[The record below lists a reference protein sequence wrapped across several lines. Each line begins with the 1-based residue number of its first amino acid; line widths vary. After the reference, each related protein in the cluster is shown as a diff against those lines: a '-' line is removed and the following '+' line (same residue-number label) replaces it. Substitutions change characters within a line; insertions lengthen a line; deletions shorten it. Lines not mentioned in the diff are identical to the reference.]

1 LFVLTNNKQLT
12 NKQLS
17 ERMKLI
23 VGLGNPG
30 IEYQFTPHNAGF
42 LAIDRI
48 AEICGVSV
56 ANRRGR
62 ALTARARLAGQEVLL
77 AKPETFMNL
86 SGLSVAALL
95 KDLELTPDT
104 KGGPVKDLIVL
115 YDELAIPL
123 GQLRIRERG
132 SAGGHNG
139 IKSILSSL
147 GTEEFIRVR
156 IGVGKPPTVTGREIK
171 AGGTNYLLAPVRRM
185 QLQELDE
192 VLDQAV
198 RAVEMVL
205 TEGTLKAMNE
215 FNRKVNGTP
224 EDPAAQ

>member
-1 LFVLTNNKQLT
+1 
-12 NKQLS
+12 
-17 ERMKLI
+17 MKLI

-42 LAIDRI
+42 LAIDRL
-48 AEICGVSV
+48 AEQCGVTV

-62 ALTARARLAGQEVLL
+62 ALTARSTLAGQDVLL

-86 SGLSVAALL
+86 SGLAVAALM
-95 KDLELTPDT
+95 KELELEKPGSD
-104 KGGPVKDLIVL
+104 VIVL

-139 IKSILSSL
+139 VKSISGTL
-147 GTEEFIRVR
+147 GSEEWIRVR
-156 IGVGKPPTVTGREIK
+156 IGVGKPPTQTGREVK
-171 AGGTNYLLAPVRRM
+171 AGGTDYLLSPLRRM

-192 VLDQAV
+192 GLDLAV
-198 RAVEMVL
+198 RAVEMIL
-205 TEGTLKAMNE
+205 TEGVAKAMNH
-215 FNRKVNGTP
+215 FNRKVNGTAD
-224 EDPAAQ
+224 DPAA

>member
-1 LFVLTNNKQLT
+1 
-12 NKQLS
+12 
-17 ERMKLI
+17 MKLI

-42 LAIDRI
+42 LAIDRL
-48 AEICGVSV
+48 AEVCGAQVS
-56 ANRRGR
+56 NRRGR
-62 ALTARARLAGQEVLL
+62 ALTAKTTLAGQEVLL

-95 KDLELTPDT
+95 RELELDRPAT
-104 KGGPVKDLIVL
+104 DLIVL

-139 IKSILSSL
+139 IKSILGSL
-147 GTEEFIRVR
+147 GSDEFIRVR

-171 AGGTNYLLAPVRRM
+171 AGGTDYLLSPMRKM
-185 QLQELDE
+185 QLQELGI
-192 VLDQAV
+192 VLDDAV
-198 RAVEMVL
+198 RAVEMILKDGVK
-205 TEGTLKAMNE
+205 KAMNE
-215 FNRKVNGTP
+215 FNRKVTG
-224 EDPAAQ
+224 EIDEG

>member
-1 LFVLTNNKQLT
+1 
-12 NKQLS
+12 
-17 ERMKLI
+17 MKLV

-42 LAIDRI
+42 LAIDRL
-48 AEICGVSV
+48 AEVCGVTV
-56 ANRRGR
+56 ANRRGK
-62 ALTARARLAGQEVLL
+62 ALTAKARLAGQDVLL

-95 KDLELTPDT
+95 KDLELESPAE
-104 KGGPVKDLIVL
+104 DLIIL

-132 SAGGHNG
+132 SAAGHNG

-156 IGVGKPPTVTGREIK
+156 IGVGKPPTVTGREVK
-171 AGGTNYLLAPVRRM
+171 AGGTNYLLAPMRRM
-185 QLQELDE
+185 MLQELDE
-192 VLDQAV
+192 VLDKVV
-198 RAVEMVL
+198 RATEMIV
-205 TEGTLKAMNE
+205 TDGVKKAMNE
-215 FNRKVNGTP
+215 FNRKVNGNP